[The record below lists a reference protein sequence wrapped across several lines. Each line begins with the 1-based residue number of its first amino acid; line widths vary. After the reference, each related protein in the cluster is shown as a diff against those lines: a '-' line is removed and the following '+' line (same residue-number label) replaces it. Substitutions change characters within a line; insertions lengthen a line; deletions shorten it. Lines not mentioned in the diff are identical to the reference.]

1 MCLLIPG
8 PIKIFEHCHKKIW
21 LFLRIP
27 KTELGEEECVLYPY
41 FSNSMA
47 SPSPSSKR
55 QNPNYMGQNGLQT
68 ATGSFV
74 GKTLSIHDPSFW
86 NKGTTLSLSGLGVQ
100 AEAPLGWHLRVSS
113 YASINIFLSCAPSHV
128 FLQVKSPWWGPGVPN
143 ARLLNLNPFAE
154 ARLWSPCKR
163 VSGLR

>member
-1 MCLLIPG
+1 MCNFLLS
-8 PIKIFEHCHKKIW
+8 
-21 LFLRIP
+21 
-27 KTELGEEECVLYPY
+27 PY
-41 FSNSMA
+41 FSNSVA
-47 SPSPSSKR
+47 SPNPSSKR

-86 NKGTTLSLSGLGVQ
+86 NKGTTLSLSRLGVQ

-143 ARLLNLNPFAE
+143 ARLLTLNPFAE

-163 VSGLR
+163 VKWAKVAFPKVLPHCILDHWKNSSL